1 MNAQTQIRVILLWL
15 FKSLI
20 TSISDRRGELTYPN
34 GTTMEK
40 VMAQRSRTMH
50 KENRTPWQDVTSIWD
65 TLTHSQLCGGTRDG
79 LPPARSR
86 PHLALEAEDGDR
98 KTHQSRDPQAK
109 KHRFGVVK
117 AERRGSLL
125 ALHSGKLICGW
136 GYVTIWTYLD
146 TNPII
151 KAMLRVWM

>member
-1 MNAQTQIRVILLWL
+1 
-15 FKSLI
+15 
-20 TSISDRRGELTYPN
+20 
-34 GTTMEK
+34 MEM

-50 KENRTPWQDVTSIWD
+50 KENRTPWQDVTSTWD
-65 TLTHSQLCGGTRDG
+65 TLRHSQFCGGTRDG
-79 LPPARSR
+79 LPPAWSR

-98 KTHQSRDPQAK
+98 KTHQSRDPQTQ

-125 ALHSGKLICGW
+125 VLHSGTLIYGR

-146 TNPII
+146 TNPIM
-151 KAMLRVWM
+151 KAMLRVCR